1 MRISRF
7 FSGLVRKSVPL
18 FLLACIQSNLVHA
31 QDANSCDK
39 LRNLA
44 IDQAF
49 VTSANLIQAEEG
61 LPAYCHV
68 LATALPS
75 ISIDIRLPVDSWNGK
90 YYQTGCGAGCGVL
103 GRADA
108 NNQLFNAMSPGLKKG
123 YATATSDSGHK
134 SLNIFDLSWAHHNAE
149 AERDWGYRS
158 IGETHRV
165 AQAVIGTFY
174 SANPVQN
181 YFQGCSTGGR
191 MANIAALKYP
201 EHFSGII
208 SGAPP
213 LDWAGIL
220 GVHAVWIVQSNT
232 DSDGNQILK
241 PGREVLIGKEV
252 LAQCDSADGSE
263 DGMISDPRKCSVDLS
278 TIQCTAGDSEASCLS
293 TAELAVVSKWRQG
306 PQDDAGNQL
315 YPGGIPE
322 GSERFWWLW
331 LTGNKDGGSGKLLP
345 LLADEYLKYMGFMDD
360 PGPSYSI
367 LNFDIEEDSSL
378 LDEKNSTLYR
388 ADSTELKPFRDAGGK
403 MIVWHGWADAMVTPY
418 KTVEWFGKVS
428 AAFGGEEKAQEFI
441 QLFMI
446 PGMDH
451 CGVLPGEN
459 GLDQSSIDPL
469 LALETWVEKGIK
481 PESIMSKG
489 FANYSLD
496 RLPGAGMK

>member
-1 MRISRF
+1 MRISQYI
-7 FSGLVRKSVPL
+7 SGLVRTSVPL
-18 FLLACIQSNLVHA
+18 FLIACVQINLVHA
-31 QDANSCDK
+31 QDIDSCEK

-44 IDQAF
+44 IEQAY
-49 VTSANLIQAEEG
+49 VTSANLIQSEEG
-61 LPAYCHV
+61 VSAYCHV
-68 LATALPS
+68 RATALPA
-75 ISIDIRLPVDSWNGK
+75 ISIDIRLPIEDWNGK

-108 NNQLFNAMSPGLKKG
+108 HKELFNAMSPGLKKG
-123 YATATSDSGHK
+123 YATATSDSGHH
-134 SLNIFDLSWAHHNAE
+134 SLNIFDLSWAYHNAE

-174 SANPVQN
+174 SANPDQN

-208 SGAPP
+208 SGAPV
-213 LDWAGIL
+213 LDLAGL
-220 GVHAVWIVQSNT
+220 AGVHGAWIVQSNT
-232 DSDGNQILK
+232 NTDGNPIIK
-241 PGREVLIGKEV
+241 PGREELIGKEV

-263 DGMISDPRKCSVDLS
+263 DGIIFDPRECSVDLS
-278 TIQCTAGDSEASCLS
+278 TIQCAAGDSEASCLS
-293 TAELAVVSKWRQG
+293 TAELDVVSKWRQG
-306 PQDDAGNQL
+306 ARDKTGSQL

-331 LTGNKDGGSGKLLP
+331 LTGNKDGGPGNLLP
-345 LLADEYLKYMGFMDD
+345 IFSDGYLKYMGFTDD

-367 LNFDIEEDSSL
+367 LNFDIERDSSL
-378 LDEKNSTLYR
+378 LEEKNSSLYR

-403 MIVWHGWADAMVTPY
+403 MIVWHGWADAMATPY
-418 KTVEWFGKVS
+418 KTVDWFDKVS
-428 AAFGGEEKAQEFI
+428 AAFGGEEKAKEFVR
-441 QLFMI
+441 LFMI

-469 LALETWVEKGIK
+469 LALETWVEQGTM
-481 PESIMSKG
+481 PESIMK
-489 FANYSLD
+489 
-496 RLPGAGMK
+496 